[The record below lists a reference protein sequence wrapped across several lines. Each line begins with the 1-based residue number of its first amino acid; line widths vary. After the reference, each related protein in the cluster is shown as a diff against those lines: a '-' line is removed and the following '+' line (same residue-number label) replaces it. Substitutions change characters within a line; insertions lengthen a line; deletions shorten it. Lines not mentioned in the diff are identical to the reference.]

1 MQKTKWAIVG
11 TGYIANQFATGM
23 QVVEDADLV
32 AVVSRKEETAKT
44 FAEKY
49 GAKTVYTDYDK
60 MLNEEAI
67 DAVYIGIPNDC
78 HYEYIMKALDKKIPV
93 LSEKPMVDC
102 GWQLENVL
110 NKAVENDTFLM
121 EGMWTRCFPV
131 VRKVRE
137 WIAEGKIG
145 EVHSVRAS
153 FDFKANMN
161 DWQPWKGG
169 IRHAGGALRDVG
181 IYSLA
186 MAYMVF
192 PEGPVQVASAMESNG
207 EVDESCHLLL
217 IYEGGKAAFVSGA
230 FNQSSTPEV
239 EIVGDKGRI
248 IIGPEM
254 WHPRKA
260 ELIYNDGTKELT
272 EDDYPA
278 SGFQY
283 EIQAVQECLK
293 NGEKDCKHFTHEES
307 RKIGGL
313 IEETRKVWG
322 IVYAADEQQ

>member
-1 MQKTKWAIVG
+1 MKLKKRRP
-11 TGYIANQFATGM
+11 ATGDG
-23 QVVEDADLV
+23 VGLFENK
-32 AVVSRKEETAKT
+32 VSRYLLFCAGQGWRSVVDTAGELLVEHIEGET
-44 FAEKY
+44 
-49 GAKTVYTDYDK
+49 VVTDELEAVDER
-60 MLNEEAI
+60 LCRFLFLHLLGNEPVELA
-67 DAVYIGIPNDC
+67 ACGIV
-78 HYEYIMKALDKKIPV
+78 V
-93 LSEKPMVDC
+93 LS
-102 GWQLENVL
+102 L
-110 NKAVENDTFLM
+110 
-121 EGMWTRCFPV
+121 
-131 VRKVRE
+131 
-137 WIAEGKIG
+137 GKSI
-145 EVHSVRAS
+145 
-153 FDFKANMN
+153 N
-161 DWQPWKGG
+161 
-169 IRHAGGALRDVG
+169 I
-181 IYSLA
+181 
-186 MAYMVF
+186 
-192 PEGPVQVASAMESNG
+192 
-207 EVDESCHLLL
+207 VDESCHLLL

-293 NGEKDCKHFTHEES
+293 NGEKECKHFTHEES